1 MVAVTVWNEFI
12 EEQSDDE
19 VQAIY
24 PDGIHQVLA
33 KGLRERGHEA
43 QTATLDEPQHGLPEA
58 VLDDTD
64 VLVWWEH
71 RAHEDVNDVVV
82 DRVVERIYDGMG
94 FVPLHS
100 AHFSK
105 PFKRLMGT
113 PCSLTYRESRE
124 RERVWTVDQSHPI
137 TDEIDTSFVL
147 PETEMYG
154 EPFAIPTP
162 DNLVFVS
169 WFEGGEVF
177 RSGCCYQRGNGR
189 IFYFRPGHET
199 YPVYHEPVVLDVI
212 DNAVEWAVA
221 ETEYTVSEE
230 NISQLALENK
240 H

>member
-12 EEQSDDE
+12 EEQTDDE
-19 VQAIY
+19 VQSIY
-24 PDGIHQVLA
+24 PDGIHEVLA
-33 KGLRERGHEA
+33 DGLRKRGHEV
-43 QTATLDEPQHGLPEA
+43 QTATLAEPQHGLTED
-58 VLDDTD
+58 VLDETD

-71 RAHEDVNDVVV
+71 RAHEDVEDAVV
-82 DRVVERIYDGMG
+82 DRVCERIYDGMG

-137 TDEIDTSFVL
+137 TDGVDTSFVI

-162 DNLVFVS
+162 DELVFVS

-177 RSGCCYQRGNGR
+177 RSGCCYRRGNGR

-199 YPVYHEPVVLDVI
+199 YPVYHESVVLDVI
-212 DNAVEWAVA
+212 DNAVSWATP

-230 NISQLALENK
+230 NVSQPALEEDT
-240 H
+240 

>member
-1 MVAVTVWNEFI
+1 MVSVTVWNEFI
-12 EEQSDDE
+12 EEQTNDE
-19 VQAIY
+19 VASLY
-24 PDGIHQVLA
+24 PDGIHEILA
-33 KGLRERGHEA
+33 SGLRDRGHEVR
-43 QTATLDEPQHGLPEA
+43 TATLDEPDHGLTPE

-71 RAHEDVNDVVV
+71 RAHEDVEDEIV
-82 DRVVERIYDGMG
+82 DRVCQHVYNGMG

-124 RERVWTVDQSHPI
+124 RERVWTVDPSHPI
-137 TDEIDTSFVL
+137 TAGLETSFVI

-154 EPFAIPTP
+154 EPFAVPEP
-162 DNLVFVS
+162 DQLVFVS

-212 DNAVEWAVA
+212 DNAVRWAIPP
-221 ETEYTVSEE
+221 TDRTVSVDNEAVD
-230 NISQLALENK
+230 SLE
-240 H
+240 